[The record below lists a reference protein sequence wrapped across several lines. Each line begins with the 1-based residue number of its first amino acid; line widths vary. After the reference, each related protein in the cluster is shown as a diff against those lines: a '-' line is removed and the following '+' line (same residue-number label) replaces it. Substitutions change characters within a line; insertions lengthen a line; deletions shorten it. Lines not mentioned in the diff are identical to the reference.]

1 VLLPFFKLI
10 FFKVKFDDYENY
22 LVYQRAYLPERDF
35 GFNST
40 VYEHVSLRTKDKV
53 CVNAY
58 FLKQRGNLLNK
69 SPTIV
74 CFLGN
79 TGNFDQRLELAKN
92 FYTYCSSNVLFV
104 EYRGFGSSRDIPS
117 EKGLY
122 LDAKSA
128 IEYVFS
134 RDDLDKTK
142 INIYG
147 EDIGAAVA
155 IDTGL

>member
-58 FLKQRGNLLNK
+58 FLKQRGNLLNNCLLSWK
-69 SPTIV
+69 YWK
-74 CFLGN
+74 F
-79 TGNFDQRLELAKN
+79 
-92 FYTYCSSNVLFV
+92 
-104 EYRGFGSSRDIPS
+104 
-117 EKGLY
+117 
-122 LDAKSA
+122 
-128 IEYVFS
+128 
-134 RDDLDKTK
+134 
-142 INIYG
+142 
-147 EDIGAAVA
+147 
-155 IDTGL
+155 